1 MSLEA
6 EVSAHYAKDGLLQRI
21 IEALNEMG
29 VSTGSVTP
37 EDLKSVDEFHVG
49 GFSATTALIDQLDLK
64 PEMKVIDIGSG
75 IGGTARFVAGET
87 GAHVTGVDLTPE
99 YTATA
104 RSLSELVGMTAVTD
118 YQTANA
124 LNLPFDDGSFDVAL
138 MLHVGMNIPD
148 KAALMAEVGRILRP
162 NGLFAIYDIMK
173 VGSEPISFPV
183 PWASVGENSFLEGLQ
198 TYREA
203 SFQSGFAEVSSRDQ
217 TTTALKFFADQKRR
231 NGNAGLPAVGLHI
244 LMGNKFPAK
253 LANMV
258 SNIAKERIAP
268 IELVLRL
275 E

>member
-99 YTATA
+99 YTSTA

-173 VGSEPISFPV
+173 VGPEPISFPV